1 MIITV
6 ASHKGG
12 VGKSTT
18 SVHLAHY
25 LNMKFGSTLL
35 IDGDSNR
42 SIISWNKRSSGF
54 EFPVCDERQAAKF
67 SKSYDHIVI
76 DTAARVSN
84 EDLEA
89 LALGC
94 DILLI
99 PSTPDALS
107 LDALYILLNALDRVP
122 PKHFS
127 ILLTIIPPFP
137 QKDGS
142 DAQKLLEDHNLPVLS
157 SMIRRFVAFQ
167 KAALQGVTVDRVADQ
182 KSQDAALDY
191 ENAFDELLDVHSDKT
206 HDEKK

>member
-25 LNMKFGSTLL
+25 LNTRFGSTLL

-42 SIISWNKRSSGF
+42 SIISWSKRSKGF
-54 EFPVCDERQAAKF
+54 DFMVCDERQAAKF
-67 SKSYDHIVI
+67 SREYDHIVI

-107 LDALYILLNALDRVP
+107 LDALYILLDALDRVP
-122 PKHFS
+122 PKQFS

-137 QKDGS
+137 QKDGI
-142 DAQKLLEDHNLPVLS
+142 DAQKLLEDHKLPVLS

-167 KAALQGVTVDRVADQ
+167 KAALQGITVDQVSDQ
-182 KSQDAALDY
+182 RSHDAALDY
-191 ENAFDELLDVHSDKT
+191 ESAFDELLATHSDST
-206 HDEKK
+206 NEK

>member
-25 LNMKFGSTLL
+25 LNRHLGSTLL

-42 SIISWNKRSSGF
+42 SVISWSKRSSGF
-54 EFPVCDERQAAKF
+54 DFPVCDERQAAKY
-67 SKSYDHIVI
+67 SREYEHIVI

-84 EDLEA
+84 DDLEA

-107 LDALYILLNALDRVP
+107 LDALYILLNALEKIP
-122 PKHFS
+122 PKQFS
-127 ILLTIIPPFP
+127 VLLTIVPPYP
-137 QKDGS
+137 QKDGTE
-142 DAQKLLEDHNLPVLS
+142 AQQLLRDNNLPVLNNV
-157 SMIRRFVAFQ
+157 IRRFVAFQ
-167 KAALQGVTVDRVADQ
+167 KAALLGITVDQVHDQ
-182 KSQDAALDY
+182 RSQEAAMDY
-191 ENAFDELLDVHSDKT
+191 DKAFKELLEQHSGQDN
-206 HDEKK
+206 D